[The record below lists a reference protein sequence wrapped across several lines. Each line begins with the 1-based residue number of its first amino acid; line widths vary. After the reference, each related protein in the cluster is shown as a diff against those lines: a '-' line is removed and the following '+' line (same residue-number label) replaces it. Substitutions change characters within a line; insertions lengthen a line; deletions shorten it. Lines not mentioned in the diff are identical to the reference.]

1 MASRRSIGGVQT
13 ARGSKMIDW
22 FVKWLVNKM
31 VDELQARQ
39 RRDQMAADA
48 AQKAFQKM
56 CETQREGDKK
66 FLFGLKK

>member
-1 MASRRSIGGVQT
+1 
-13 ARGSKMIDW
+13 MIDW

-48 AQKAFQKM
+48 EAQKAFRQM
-56 CETQREGDKK
+56 SEIRREADKK